1 MDLDPIVP
9 QPGNDRDPAHFV
21 GRVETTTRARE
32 RLTAGAN
39 LLLTDPRRM
48 GKTFWMHTFA
58 AREKNF
64 RSYLIDYE
72 GVCTVE
78 DFLIRTVEA
87 LVDDGPLPTKAIS
100 TLKTIFNNFDIELSG
115 PLTIKSYH
123 RQTSPRRLL
132 TNILKTLDEDDDE
145 VIPLVMMDEAPMA
158 IDNIVRR
165 ESPEAAAEILQTLRE
180 LRQRRTITRV
190 RWIIT
195 GSVGFHHVL
204 RRAGMTQGVLNDLES
219 LPLGPLSNDETEELA
234 RRLLL
239 GIGQIPSDIVVETL
253 TEVSG
258 GIPFVLHKVAGMLDQ
273 RHRRVI
279 GPADV
284 RECFEDLIDDPD
296 ELKWFEHYL
305 TRVVPH
311 YGERADLA
319 EQVLRATLSETNDW
333 IPVDT
338 LPPDNGVD
346 DILED
351 LTKDHYLERRG
362 RSVRWRYPALQY
374 IWARKRGGWDR
385 R

>member
-9 QPGNDRDPAHFV
+9 QPGSDRDPAHFV

-100 TLKTIFNNFDIELSG
+100 TLKTIFDNFDIELSG
-115 PLTIKSYH
+115 PLTIKNRH
-123 RQTSPRRLL
+123 RQTSPHRLL
-132 TNILKTLDEDDDE
+132 TDILRTLDEDDDE
-145 VIPLVMMDEAPMA
+145 VIPLVMMDETPMA

-165 ESPEAAAEILQTLRE
+165 ESPEAAAEILQTLQA
-180 LRQRRTITRV
+180 LRRRTTRV
-190 RWIIT
+190 RWIVT

-204 RRAGMTQGVLNDLES
+204 RRAGMTRLVINDLES
-219 LPLGPLSNDETEELA
+219 LPLGPLPDDEAEELA

-239 GIGQIPSDIVVETL
+239 GIGQMPGDAVIKTL
-253 TEVSG
+253 IEVSG
-258 GIPFVLHKVAGMLDQ
+258 GVPFVLHKVAGMLDQ
-273 RHRRVI
+273 RHLGII
-279 GPADV
+279 GPAEV
-284 RECFEDLIDDPD
+284 RECFENFIDDPD
-296 ELKWFEHYL
+296 EFGWFEHYL
-305 TRVVPH
+305 TRVVPY

-319 EQVLRATLSETNDW
+319 ERVLRAALSETNNW
-333 IPVDT
+333 TPVDI
-338 LPPDNGVD
+338 LSSDDGVNS
-346 DILED
+346 IIED
-351 LTKDHYLERRG
+351 LTNDHYLERRG

-374 IWARKRGGWDR
+374 IWGRKNGGWDR

>member
-9 QPGNDRDPAHFV
+9 QPGSDRDPAHFV

-32 RLTAGAN
+32 RLAAGAN

-115 PLTIKSYH
+115 PLTIKSHH

-296 ELKWFEHYL
+296 ELRWFEHYL